1 MCSKEKSQNNAV
13 NVQFHPSVDVGAGV
27 LDGLVEATVSRENQ
41 EIPIAF
47 NRSLQIEQTADGDRL
62 RIQSPDDIIELEVLI
77 TATGPVLRF
86 RSAELELQ
94 ATNSVNIECDN
105 YSVKA
110 TNSIHHETAGD
121 LSMTAKENLTIEG
134 KISTLRA
141 TRGDVNLKA
150 NDDVRVKG
158 ERIRL
163 NC

>member
-1 MCSKEKSQNNAV
+1 MNSKEKSQIFADNIQCA
-13 NVQFHPSVDVGAGV
+13 PSVDVGDGV
-27 LDGLVEATVSRENQ
+27 LDSLVAATVSQ
-41 EIPIAF
+41 EEQKIPVAF
-47 NRSLQIEQTADGDRL
+47 NRSVHIERTTDGDRL
-62 RIQSPDDIIELEVLI
+62 RIQSPDDVVELEVLI

-94 ATNSVNIECDN
+94 ATKSVNIECED

-110 TNSIHHETAGD
+110 TGSIHHETDGD
-121 LSMTAKENLTIEG
+121 MLLIAKENLAIEG
-134 KISTLRA
+134 KISSLRA
-141 TRGDVNLKA
+141 TRGDVEIKA